1 MQSRD
6 GRSVQAT
13 FCTACLSQLDAQHD
27 GDRNVRALTAYQTRG
42 RAGVKRRARGSTLKR
57 QGRRCRARLVGRAST
72 GERGGCQAARRAR
85 AGGHKRASRRGG
97 IMVRC
102 ALAALAGLAAAGLVR
117 EADAHARFVC
127 PAPRS
132 PNANK
137 NVGCGADAGV
147 KGPVTEFA
155 PGPNTITFEEFVFHP
170 GSPVRIALSTS
181 GGVTQ
186 AAFDTCVLLNHVPH
200 SADVVA
206 RNAAGKYSITVDIP
220 DIACNNCVL
229 QLIQVRT
236 AGRGGGRVLR
246 YCDTVSPVANMHFA
260 FASVSVCCA

>member
-1 MQSRD
+1 
-6 GRSVQAT
+6 
-13 FCTACLSQLDAQHD
+13 
-27 GDRNVRALTAYQTRG
+27 
-42 RAGVKRRARGSTLKR
+42 
-57 QGRRCRARLVGRAST
+57 
-72 GERGGCQAARRAR
+72 
-85 AGGHKRASRRGG
+85 
-97 IMVRC
+97 MVRC
-102 ALAALAGLAAAGLVR
+102 GGALAALAGLAAAGLVR

-132 PNANK
+132 LNANK
-137 NVGCGADAGV
+137 IVGCGADAGV

-186 AAFDTCVLLNHVPH
+186 AAFDACVLLNHVPH
-200 SADVVA
+200 SSDVIPGGI
-206 RNAAGKYSITVDIP
+206 GKYSITVDIP

-229 QLIQVRT
+229 QLIQVRA

-246 YCDTVSPVANMHFA
+246 YCDTVSPVANMRP
-260 FASVSVCCA
+260 CPCP